1 MKNWLF
7 DCDVIQCQRPS
18 YGKCSISHCD
28 AALVL
33 FYLSNLSQ
41 VECPPVLDSDK
52 RSIVI
57 SLGLSSKGIPAQFYF
72 RDSFYV
78 YCLPIFL
85 CLIIYLSNVMLLL
98 QIKVLELHMIDTLN
112 LLDALIVR
120 ESFRMRLTTLIEILK
135 YLKIK
140 IITSVLKRNTFWI
153 FISNSWDED
162 RRSVTSTILKA

>member
-1 MKNWLF
+1 MCLYWYFTGVSQNEKLTMS
-7 DCDVIQCQRPS
+7 DYDVIQCQRPS

-98 QIKVLELHMIDTLN
+98 QIKYWN
-112 LLDALIVR
+112 
-120 ESFRMRLTTLIEILK
+120 
-135 YLKIK
+135 
-140 IITSVLKRNTFWI
+140 
-153 FISNSWDED
+153 FIH
-162 RRSVTSTILKA
+162 

>member
-1 MKNWLF
+1 MFYCRKNVSILVFYWSFTEWKIDYLIVMSYSVKDRF
-7 DCDVIQCQRPS
+7 

-33 FYLSNLSQ
+33 FYLSNLLQ

-98 QIKVLELHMIDTLN
+98 QIKYWN
-112 LLDALIVR
+112 
-120 ESFRMRLTTLIEILK
+120 
-135 YLKIK
+135 
-140 IITSVLKRNTFWI
+140 
-153 FISNSWDED
+153 FIH
-162 RRSVTSTILKA
+162 